1 MPSAAELL
9 RSHLALVGKTASPEE
24 LSAIYADDFV
34 AEFPY
39 APEDHTRRLEGPAA
53 IGRFLA
59 AIGNF
64 AEAFKLGE
72 PTIHET
78 PTGCIAEYHGD
89 SVFKSTGRAYSQDY
103 ISVVTV
109 ENGKI
114 KSIREYYDPMRVL
127 RAMGEID

>member
-1 MPSAAELL
+1 MTSAELL
-9 RSHLALVGKTASPEE
+9 AAHLSLVGKQVTPDD
-24 LSAIYADDFV
+24 LKIYSDDFV

-39 APEDHTRRLEGPAA
+39 APEDHTRRLEGGEAM
-53 IGRFLA
+53 GRFLS

-78 PTGCIAEYHGD
+78 KDGFVAEYRGE
-89 SVFKSTGRAYSQDY
+89 SIFKSSGRPYVQDY
-103 ISVVTV
+103 VVIV
-109 ENGKI
+109 KVKDGKI
-114 KSIREYYDPMRVL
+114 AHWKEHYDPMRVL

>member
-1 MPSAAELL
+1 MPAAAQLL
-9 RSHLALVGKTASPEE
+9 CSHLSLVGKQATPEQ
-24 LSAIYADDFV
+24 LAAIYTDDFV

-39 APEDHTRRLEGPAA
+39 APEDHTSRLEGPEA

-59 AIGNF
+59 AIANF
-64 AEAFKLGE
+64 AEAFSMGE

-78 PTGCIAEYHGD
+78 PSGCIAEYHGE
-89 SVFKSTGRAYSQDY
+89 SIFKATGRRYAQDY

-109 ENGKI
+109 RDGKI
-114 KSIREYYDPMRVL
+114 ASIKEYYDPLRVL